1 MERVKK
7 ISNAVIKTT
16 GILSCCTI
24 LISCNNAVKNKI
36 GYSGEDISH
45 NVYIVRDEYNNA
57 SIEIPFEGEWYLYAG
72 SHSDNI
78 DFSKPVLHGEKSGL
92 YPLQTNDTIRD
103 YYVIK
108 NSKGQA
114 IIAER
119 RLPLQGTYNVRD
131 LGGYKNKKGRFVKW
145 GKVFRADNLSG
156 LTEQGL
162 TYLKNIPLV
171 TIIDFRSEYERN
183 HEPDKM
189 PSSVKN
195 NFIQEISLG
204 NLMVLPDMENMTD
217 EISRTKLIE
226 MNKLFV
232 SEPAITEEYKR
243 FFELLQDENM
253 TPLLFHC
260 SAGKDRTGLA
270 AALFLYSLGV
280 DEETI
285 LYDYGLTS
293 KNMERKYALEIS
305 KYPDT
310 KSMYMAYPEYLQAA
324 LNLIKQ
330 NYGSVEEYL
339 KNILHVDIE
348 KMKELYLYNNL

>member
-1 MERVKK
+1 MKEY
-7 ISNAVIKTT
+7 IKMKT
-16 GILSCCTI
+16 IALLSCCA
-24 LISCNNAVKNKI
+24 LFISCNNGMKNKAE
-36 GYSGEDISH
+36 YSGEDISQ
-45 NVYIVRDEYNNA
+45 NVHIVRDQHNNA
-57 SIEIPFEGEWYLYAG
+57 SIEIPFEGEWYVYAG
-72 SHSDNI
+72 SHI
-78 DFSKPVLHGEKSGL
+78 DDINFSKPVLEGKKSGI

-131 LGGYKNKKGRFVKW
+131 MGGYKNKDGCFVKW

-156 LTEQGL
+156 LTGQGL
-162 TYLKNIPLV
+162 TYLKNIPLRMIV
-171 TIIDFRSEYERN
+171 DFRSEYERS
-183 HEPDKM
+183 HEPDKI
-189 PSSVKN
+189 PSSVNKAI
-195 NFIQEISLG
+195 IQEISLG
-204 NLMVLPDMENMTD
+204 NLMVFPDMENMTD
-217 EISRTKLIE
+217 EVSRSKLIE

-232 SEPAITEEYKR
+232 SEPAIIQEYKR

-253 TPLLFHC
+253 PPLLFHC

-280 DEETI
+280 NEETI
-285 LYDYGLTS
+285 MYDYGLTS
-293 KNMERKYALEIS
+293 KNMERKYAPEIS

-330 NYGSVEEYL
+330 NYGSVEDYL
-339 KNILHVDIE
+339 KNILNVDIE
-348 KMKELYLYNNL
+348 KMKGLYLYNNL